1 MNFKIVVMFVSVI
14 LLISLTIVYFVP
26 FNTIN
31 FGVKSGDYNF
41 SAVLGNESI
50 QFYPN
55 MRFSSSAI
63 SYRISDCPLQKQDDM
78 KYAFRAVEDVTPL
91 AFYPVINNEEVF
103 VTCQDE
109 NIVHDGLFIAGEG
122 GPTNIIVAGEFNIIL
137 HGDILLIRESV
148 CENPNVAI
156 HELFHVLGFGHST
169 NPENIMYKIS
179 GCDQIVG
186 QDMIQEINRIYS
198 VPSLPD
204 LAFEDVSAT
213 ISGRFLK
220 INITVKNI
228 GLNDASNSTVT
239 IYANEDVVK
248 EFDLSSIQMGSG
260 IVTTGNIFIPQINV
274 EELELVINNNFNEIS
289 KDNNKIKLEIK

>member
-1 MNFKIVVMFVSVI
+1 MLVSVI
-14 LLISLTIVYFVP
+14 LLVSLTIVYFAP
-26 FNTIN
+26 LNTID

-41 SAVLGNESI
+41 SVIQENESL

-55 MRFSSSAI
+55 MRLSSSAI
-63 SYRISDCPLQKQDDM
+63 SYRISNCPLQKQDDM
-78 KYAFRAVEDVTPL
+78 KYAFRAVEAVTPL
-91 AFYPVINNEEVF
+91 AFYPVISNEEVY

-109 NIVHDGLFIAGEG
+109 NIINEGLFIAGEG
-122 GPTNIIVAGEFNIIL
+122 GPTRIIVAGEFNIIT

-148 CENPNVAI
+148 CQNPNVAI

-179 GCDQIVG
+179 GCDQIIG

-204 LAFEDVSAT
+204 LAFGNVSAT

-220 INITVKNI
+220 INITVRNI

-239 IYANEDVVK
+239 IYAKGNVVK
-248 EFDLSSIQMGSG
+248 EFDLSSIPLGNG
-260 IVTTGNIFIPQINV
+260 IITTGNMFIPQMNIK
-274 EELELVINNNFNEIS
+274 ELELVINNNFNEIS